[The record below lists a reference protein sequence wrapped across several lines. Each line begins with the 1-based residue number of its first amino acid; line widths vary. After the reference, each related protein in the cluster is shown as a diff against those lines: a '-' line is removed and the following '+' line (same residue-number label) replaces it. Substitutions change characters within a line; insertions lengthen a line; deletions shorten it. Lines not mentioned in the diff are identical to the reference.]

1 MSRLICGRIF
11 GHRLLGIA
19 ALPVTLAL
27 SFHAHAA
34 VSEGTKSTNAA
45 VAEERRLLQF
55 HEAEQSYQEK
65 LKVGRERYDQK
76 QVDRAKVISAMSA
89 ELEARQ
95 RAVGIRPAGD
105 SDDYA
110 DQTISRARPS
120 LAAAVLALGLIGFGY
135 FLTQLNR
142 ITREPLF
149 RHRES
154 VFAGSRPFR
163 KRYKVTALKPVM
175 IWAKLEVA
183 TTERNL
189 VGATVRSTQDKAAW
203 IKLKAGEK
211 RDKVGLV
218 LGIHPACVPHGRR
231 VFLAESDSDIV
242 PLGAWT
248 DRDLPMNFFEYFILD
263 VSE

>member
-11 GHRLLGIA
+11 GHRLMGIA

-27 SFHAHAA
+27 SIHAHAA
-34 VSEGTKSTNAA
+34 VPEGPKSTNAA
-45 VAEERRLLQF
+45 VAEELRLLQF
-55 HEAEQSYQEK
+55 HEADQSFQEK
-65 LKVGRERYDQK
+65 LKAGRERYDQK
-76 QVDRAKVISAMSA
+76 QVDRAKVIRAMSA

-105 SDDYA
+105 PDDYA
-110 DQTISRARPS
+110 GQTISRSRPS

-135 FLTQLNR
+135 FWKQLNLM
-142 ITREPLF
+142 TREPLL

-163 KRYKVTALKPVM
+163 KSYKVTALKPVM
-175 IWAKLEVA
+175 IWAKVDVA
-183 TTERNL
+183 TTKRNL
-189 VGATVRSTQDKAAW
+189 VGATRRSTEAKAAW
-203 IKLKAGEK
+203 IMLKAGEK

-231 VFLAESDSDIV
+231 VALAESDSDIV

-248 DRDLPMNFFEYFILD
+248 DRDLPKNFFEYFILD